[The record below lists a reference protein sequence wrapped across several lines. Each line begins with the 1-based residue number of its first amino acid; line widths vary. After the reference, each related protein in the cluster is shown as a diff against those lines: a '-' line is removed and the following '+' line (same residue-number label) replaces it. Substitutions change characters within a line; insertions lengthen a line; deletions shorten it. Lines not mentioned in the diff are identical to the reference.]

1 MGALRAKSPVRT
13 AFMTPASLRK
23 WNENLSAFF
32 FIAPFL
38 IVFAVFLGYPVIYSF
53 FISLHETTIYS
64 NWYDKFSDMNWCGLK
79 HYHELLTQDRVFMW
93 SLAATALYAILTI
106 PTSIAA
112 ALFLALILNPK
123 LKGFSFYRGGFF
135 LPNVFDMFVVGV
147 IWLLLYNPND
157 GLIIRVLMNE
167 GVKPVVHGLAV
178 MAALALFWFGPP
190 ALAWLGIQARRLLGS
205 PRLSSSCGIAGP
217 CGTDNWCLVRRMI
230 VADSLLL
237 PVYISVLMG
246 AVPRAPQA
254 LIGITAGAVII
265 FLILLRRSDADEL
278 PEMPTA
284 PRWLALAF
292 GGIFWLQLTGLL
304 WNADPVALLIHKPL
318 SGADALFREMQ
329 AGFLGSPILVLPSVA
344 LAVILKGCGFGMV
357 LFLIAINGISPS
369 VLEAA
374 EIDGCT
380 GFQRVRNVILPL
392 VRPIILFMVITGLV
406 GSLNAF
412 TEIYAMTNNTGGPS
426 MSFLGETV
434 RAGRISGYH
443 LYRTFDDGF
452 YGRAAAISYILLL
465 IALVI
470 SWLNFKILRT
480 KED

>member
-1 MGALRAKSPVRT
+1 
-13 AFMTPASLRK
+13 
-23 WNENLSAFF
+23 
-32 FIAPFL
+32 
-38 IVFAVFLGYPVIYSF
+38 
-53 FISLHETTIYS
+53 
-64 NWYDKFSDMNWCGLK
+64 
-79 HYHELLTQDRVFMW
+79 
-93 SLAATALYAILTI
+93 
-106 PTSIAA
+106 
-112 ALFLALILNPK
+112 
-123 LKGFSFYRGGFF
+123 
-135 LPNVFDMFVVGV
+135 
-147 IWLLLYNPND
+147 
-157 GLIIRVLMNE
+157 
-167 GVKPVVHGLAV
+167 
-178 MAALALFWFGPP
+178 
-190 ALAWLGIQARRLLGS
+190 
-205 PRLSSSCGIAGP
+205 
-217 CGTDNWCLVRRMI
+217 
-230 VADSLLL
+230 
-237 PVYISVLMG
+237 
-246 AVPRAPQA
+246 
-254 LIGITAGAVII
+254 
-265 FLILLRRSDADEL
+265 
-278 PEMPTA
+278 
-284 PRWLALAF
+284 
-292 GGIFWLQLTGLL
+292 
-304 WNADPVALLIHKPL
+304 
-318 SGADALFREMQ
+318 
-329 AGFLGSPILVLPSVA
+329 LVLPSVA

-426 MSFLGETV
+426 MSFLGEAL